1 MFKILQNK
9 IYKTLYFYEI
19 KKNRPIFILAILSI
33 SSLFLFIN
41 TYYFNI
47 NAIQPNSSSFGKF
60 ISFNISCIFAFTYIF
75 IQYLYDRPLIR
86 QIKNK
91 ENKDQLLNN
100 SDLMRFLESGN
111 NESVD
116 LSFLESHI
124 FKNFLFENINKINHQ
139 NKNKETFLHILLKR
153 KDNPN
158 QYINELIL
166 SILKHEHV
174 DVFICDAQN
183 QPVYNYLSY
192 EQQAFVSQMHKTHI
206 LKGIK
211 PLPDTSFNKIRI

>member
-9 IYKTLYFYEI
+9 IYKMLYFYEI
-19 KKNRPIFILAILSI
+19 KKNRPFFIFAILLLG
-33 SSLFLFIN
+33 SLFLVIN

-47 NAIQPNSSSFGKF
+47 NAITPGSSHFGQF
-60 ISFNISCIFAFTYIF
+60 ISFNISCIFAFTYIL
-75 IQYLYDRPLIR
+75 IQYTYDRPLIR
-86 QIKNK
+86 QLKNK
-91 ENKDQLLNN
+91 KNEDDLVNN
-100 SDLMRFLESGN
+100 SDIMRLLESGN
-111 NESVD
+111 DESVD
-116 LSFLESHI
+116 LSFLQSQT
-124 FKNFLFENINKINHQ
+124 FKNFLFENINTINHQ
-139 NKNKETFLHILLKR
+139 NNNKETFLHILLKR

-192 EQQAFVSQMHKTHI
+192 EQQAFVSQIHKTHI
-206 LKGIK
+206 LKEII
-211 PLPDTSFNKIRI
+211 PLPDTSFNTIRI